1 MEEAD
6 VEDDL
11 GNITK
16 ELYVL
21 QTAPLESHAGYRLET
36 EDPAFYSDGG
46 EDDPDGWVC
55 THAWPHLPIPTRRRK
70 PAPPAGRST
79 PDMPGELSCN
89 STHTQLKKDL
99 LLQHHNLVRML
110 AALGIDACKE
120 YRLHN
125 AQAVLSHV
133 RQGNK
138 TCSICQRVCSGT
150 QALKVHIRGQHMED
164 SSLQC
169 DECDYTAGDK
179 HGLDLHQRTHLPPE
193 SRFQCDQCPKSYSQ
207 KWHLKQHQKEHLG
220 RFGPCPHCRATF
232 AQKSGLVAH
241 LPRCPSQEGG
251 APEKPFSCEIC
262 SRKYSRKSELT
273 RHLRLKH

>member
-36 EDPAFYSDGG
+36 EDPAVYSDGG

-55 THAWPHLPIPTRRRK
+55 TRAWPHLPIPTRRRK
-70 PAPPAGRST
+70 PASPAGRST
-79 PDMPGELSCN
+79 LDTPGELSCG
-89 STHTQLKKDL
+89 SAHTQLKKDL

-125 AQAVLSHV
+125 APAVLSRV

-251 APEKPFSCEIC
+251 APKKPFSCEIC

-273 RHLRLKH
+273 HHLHLKH